1 MKNKDP
7 QNKPNLKVALGRFN
21 FRLVTTLAGL
31 IIIFI
36 AAFKLLENLGLYL
49 VAVVLYS
56 AITLAVALWY
66 IIYNKGS
73 ISGKVTPDML
83 PAEWSLDQ
91 KQAFI
96 DDLSARRKKS
106 KWALLILIPMILV
119 FGLEML
125 ELYVFPSLNTL
136 LLALG
141 MDITLS

>member
-66 IIYNKGS
+66 IMS
-73 ISGKVTPDML
+73 
-83 PAEWSLDQ
+83 AQ
-91 KQAFI
+91 KCARWA
-96 DDLSARRKKS
+96 ARR
-106 KWALLILIPMILV
+106 
-119 FGLEML
+119 
-125 ELYVFPSLNTL
+125 Y
-136 LLALG
+136 
-141 MDITLS
+141 